1 MDADP
6 GVCDGSGGNGGDGPG
21 VVDRLVV
28 LALVPFVDERT
39 GWGDSTGRGD
49 SGRGGTG
56 EFGRGVGA
64 GEEETLATV
73 ASSCVLPVD
82 LYSIPLIRWFAGIL
96 LGALAGTFSET
107 TVTSIAVDA
116 PGIFLSA
123 ESFSCRNFASAK
135 SLSFASWFGSLMAE
149 YSS

>member
-1 MDADP
+1 VDADS
-6 GVCDGSGGNGGDGPG
+6 GACDGSGGNGGDGPG
-21 VVDRLVV
+21 VVGRLVV
-28 LALVPFVDERT
+28 LVPFVGERT
-39 GWGDSTGRGD
+39 GWGDNTGRGD

-64 GEEETLATV
+64 GEGETLAAV

-107 TVTSIAVDA
+107 TVTNIAVDA

-135 SLSFASWFGSLMAE
+135 SLSFAPWFGSLMAE